1 MDHIADMLTLIRN
14 AGSVGKPSV
23 QLSHS
28 KLKHA
33 IALVL
38 VKAGY
43 VKSAAVVGKKS
54 RKLIVVELSYVG
66 TAPRIHGA
74 KRMSKLS
81 QRAYK
86 GFRELS
92 PVKQGYGMSVLSTPK
107 GVLTDKEARAEK
119 VGGEVLFQIW

>member
-1 MDHIADMLTLIRN
+1 MDQIANMLTHIQN
-14 AGSVGKPSV
+14 AGLVGKPSV
-23 QLSHS
+23 QVSYS
-28 KLKHA
+28 KLKYA

-38 VKAGY
+38 AKAGY
-43 VKSAAVVGKKS
+43 IKSAAVLGKKA
-54 RKLIVVELSYVG
+54 RKLIVIELAYIG

-74 KRMSKLS
+74 KRVSKLS

-92 PVKQGYGMSVLSTPK
+92 SVRQGYGMSVLSTPK
-107 GVLTDKEARAEK
+107 GILSDKEARTEK